1 MWSSRKWNAKTTD
14 CPVYYETLSQHD
26 GDGFMALCPPLKV
39 SLLVVEDRVSVRE
52 SLNLSCPLDVSISI
66 QGIQTE
72 SQRGTFRCFCV
83 QAVTFLWIRVE
94 IWGTACM
101 VWVWCSRTR
110 DIPTIFSTTDDR
122 LEKNTALRR
131 FHLNNPLQDNS
142 LNSDFPHW
150 SGMKMK
156 KICDG
161 NNWKEKSSLLVADWD
176 CSKPVGFD

>member
-52 SLNLSCPLDVSISI
+52 SLNLSRPLDVSISI

-94 IWGTACM
+94 IWGM

-142 LNSDFPHW
+142 LSSDFPHW

-156 KICDG
+156 KVCDG
-161 NNWKEKSSLLVADWD
+161 NNWKEKSSL
-176 CSKPVGFD
+176 

>member
-52 SLNLSCPLDVSISI
+52 SLNLSRPLDVSISI

-142 LNSDFPHW
+142 LSSDSTLKW
-150 SGMKMK
+150 NENEESM
-156 KICDG
+156 
-161 NNWKEKSSLLVADWD
+161 WRE
-176 CSKPVGFD
+176 